1 MREKRLSILV
11 RVCFLEGRRKRG
23 SVAKAAK
30 RGSVIVSLGAE
41 DLAPLA
47 PLEVLGF
54 TILGDVG
61 GNGGLGIVVL
71 VRRVESLGW
80 ELFLPGGVLPRG
92 PKSGMDRARIRIGGR
107 YGNII

>member
-1 MREKRLSILV
+1 MS
-11 RVCFLEGRRKRG
+11 F
-23 SVAKAAK
+23 
-30 RGSVIVSLGAE
+30 GAE

-61 GNGGLGIVVL
+61 GNGDLGNGVL

-92 PKSGMDRARIRIGGR
+92 PKSRMDRAQIRVGG
-107 YGNII
+107 NLVDAET